1 MTRRAR
7 GLSAAAV
14 LAVGVISLTARA
26 EPPRELRFAT
36 ILPSGSGWTKE
47 LAGLSKRLAQRSHGQ
62 LRARLLANA
71 VLGDERDFV
80 TKMDRGELHGAAV
93 TNVGLGLLVPQVRVL
108 ELPLLFRNT
117 DEVDMVRASL
127 AVELA
132 DGFRRRGYVLLGW
145 GDVGWV
151 RLFTTRRVGSLA
163 DLQQLR
169 IWSWTDDP
177 MARAMVKRIGVRAVP
192 LSIQDVLPALQTGL
206 IDACYGS
213 PYSML
218 ALQWH
223 TKIRY
228 VWKENLTYAVGALV
242 VRRNVFDQLS
252 PKLRQILEEESRSLT
267 ARFTRRA
274 REDNQ
279 AALARL
285 RELHIE
291 EVQFPAD
298 AVARFQK
305 IARPLW
311 EELAGR
317 LYPRALLD
325 RVLRLLERRR
335 KGR

>member
-1 MTRRAR
+1 MIRRSR
-7 GLSAAAV
+7 GLVAVV
-14 LAVGVISLTARA
+14 LAGMASITARA

-36 ILPSGSGWTKE
+36 ILPSGSGWMKE
-47 LAGLSKRLAQRSHGQ
+47 LSAFAKGVAQRSHGQ
-62 LRARLLANA
+62 LRPRLLANA
-71 VLGDERDFV
+71 ILGDERDFV

-93 TNVGLGLLVPQVRVL
+93 TSVGLGLLVPQVRVL
-108 ELPLLFRNT
+108 ELPLLFRST
-117 DEVDMVRASL
+117 EEVDAVRAAL
-127 AVELA
+127 TVELA
-132 DGFRRRGYVLLGW
+132 EGFRRRGYVLLGW

-151 RLFTTRRVGSLA
+151 RLFTTRRVRSLA

-169 IWSWTDDP
+169 LWSWTDDP

-223 TKIRY
+223 TKIRFI
-228 VWKENLTYAVGALV
+228 WKENLTYAVGALV
-242 VRRNVFDQLS
+242 MRRPVFDEL
-252 PKLRQILEEESRSLT
+252 PPRLRQILEEESRSMT
-267 ARFTRRA
+267 ARFVRRA

-279 AALARL
+279 RALHRL
-285 RELHIE
+285 QELRIE
-291 EVQFPAD
+291 EVQFPAEV
-298 AVARFQK
+298 VARFQQL
-305 IARPLW
+305 AAPLR

-325 RVLRLLERRR
+325 RVLRLLAERRR
-335 KGR
+335 AGP